1 MRCVLQVASVTL
13 TLAVALDSV
22 TAKNKGLFIMTQY
35 YTIPDDQFR
44 YQIFDRNNK
53 KFEYLHEQ
61 MRGYNAIVQNEMIF
75 TLDEVNKM
83 QATTL
88 AALDEMKEYILQQRK
103 ELDAKMIAVDN
114 PSEYQKHINKKYEQ
128 QYGQS

>member
-13 TLAVALDSV
+13 ILTLALA

-35 YTIPDDQFR
+35 YTIPDNQFR
-44 YQIFDRNNK
+44 YQIFDRNNE

-103 ELDAKMIAVDN
+103 ELDAKMITVDN
-114 PSEYQKHINKKYEQ
+114 PTEYQEYLNQKYEQ
-128 QYGQS
+128 KYG

>member
-1 MRCVLQVASVTL
+1 
-13 TLAVALDSV
+13 
-22 TAKNKGLFIMTQY
+22 MTQY
-35 YTIPDDQFR
+35 YTIPDNQFR

-61 MRGYNAIVQNEMIF
+61 MHGYNAIVQNEMLF

-103 ELDAKMIAVDN
+103 ELDEKMIAVEN
-114 PSEYQKHINKKYEQ
+114 PKAYQEYINKKYEQ
-128 QYGQS
+128 KYGQS